1 MLKNSLYARI
11 VACAAGVA
19 MIMPAMPVSAAPQ
32 TASKEVR
39 QGTDLVIT
47 QGKLNGK
54 LLDANGKPVEGAVV
68 TVAKNGKEVARTVT
82 KVDGSYT
89 VTELSSGNH
98 TISMAEGQFPVR
110 LWSKAAAPAAAK
122 DQFTVAQTAVR
133 GQFVDGEG
141 YPIWSHVLPL
151 AVAVAALV
159 VGFVALDEAQDN
171 NNNQPASP

>member
-32 TASKEVR
+32 TASKEAR
-39 QGTDLVIT
+39 QGTDVVIH

-54 LLDANGKPVEGAVV
+54 LLNANGKPVEGAVV

-89 VTELSSGNH
+89 VAELSSGNH
-98 TISMAEGQFPVR
+98 TISMADGQFPVR

-122 DQFTVAQTAVR
+122 DQFTVSQTAVR
-133 GQFVDGEG
+133 GQFLDGEG
-141 YPIWSHVLPL
+141 YPVWSHVLPL
-151 AVAVAALV
+151 GVAAAALI
-159 VGFVALDEAQDN
+159 VGLVALDEANDK
-171 NNNQPASP
+171 QPKSP

>member
-19 MIMPAMPVSAAPQ
+19 MMMPAMPVSAAPQ
-32 TASKEVR
+32 AASNQAR

-54 LLDANGKPVEGAVV
+54 LLNANGKPVEGAVV

-82 KVDGSYT
+82 KTDGSYA
-89 VTELSSGNH
+89 VTGLSSGNH
-98 TISMAEGQFPVR
+98 TISMADGQFPVR
-110 LWSKAAAPAAAK
+110 LWSKEAAPTAAK

-133 GQFVDGEG
+133 GQYVDEFHNE
-141 YPIWSHVLPL
+141 ILVI
-151 AVAVAALV
+151 VAVVAVTALV